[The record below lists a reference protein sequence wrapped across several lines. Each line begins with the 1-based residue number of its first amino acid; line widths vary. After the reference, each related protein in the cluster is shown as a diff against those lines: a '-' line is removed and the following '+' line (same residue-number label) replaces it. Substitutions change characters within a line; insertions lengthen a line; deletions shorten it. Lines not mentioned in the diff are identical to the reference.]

1 MKQAHH
7 ENGGIEIERGTSN
20 KRVVLWNETDDEWT
34 IGTQT
39 LETGTILP
47 SR

>member
-1 MKQAHH
+1 MKM
-7 ENGGIEIERGTSN
+7 
-20 KRVVLWNETDDEWT
+20 VVLKLNVEHSTNVSSWNETDDEWT
-34 IGTQT
+34 TGTQT